1 MNKRK
6 VQVSVFYCDEQNNK
20 YFLLLKTNKRR
31 GEFWQNI
38 TGGVDD
44 GESYEQGAL
53 RELLEETSIEI
64 KVEHLKDMNLEFK
77 FVDQW
82 QNDCTEKCYCVK
94 LDSIRSVVLDQS
106 EHCDFK
112 WINFNDIK
120 NDLIKYDSNYQL
132 IKECSKL

>member
-44 GESYEQGAL
+44 GEDYEQGAI
-53 RELLEETSIEI
+53 RELLEETSI
-64 KVEHLKDMNLEFK
+64 KVDSLDDMNLEFN
-77 FVDQW
+77 FIDQW
-82 QNDCTEKCYCVK
+82 SNNCIEKCYCIK
-94 LDSIRSVVLDQS
+94 LDTIKPVVIDNS
-106 EHCDFK
+106 EHSDFK

-120 NDLIKYDSNYQL
+120 SDLIKYESNYQL
-132 IKECSKL
+132 IKKCSKL